1 MTEERTKRLRFG
13 VFDFEPASG
22 ELRRE
27 GIAIKLQA
35 QPAQVLAVLLEN
47 AGAVVSRETLRQ
59 AVWGGGTHVDFD
71 SGLNFCIAQ
80 VRSALGDSAE
90 SPVFIKTVP
99 KRGYQFIAPVSV
111 AEEIAAPPP
120 PPTPPARSRR
130 AMLLTAGASVVGLVG
145 LYAWLRTRLG
155 SSQAVRIAVARF
167 ENQSGDPG
175 LDSFTDGLGDAVVA
189 ELTNSLK
196 EQFEVIGN
204 APLLR
209 GARISQNVERIGSEL
224 NARFV
229 ILGQVSRTGASGR
242 VLIHLI
248 RMPDQA
254 HLKVTRVEN
263 PDFADGTRTQGEIAR
278 RAASDFAPKLAPS
291 DASASPQSR

>member
-1 MTEERTKRLRFG
+1 MTEARSRRLRFG
-13 VFDFEPASG
+13 VFDFDPASG

-27 GIAIKLQA
+27 GIAVKLQA
-35 QPAQVLAVLLEN
+35 QPAQVLGILLEN
-47 AGAVVSRETLRQ
+47 AGAVVSREALRQ

-90 SPVFIKTVP
+90 SPVFVKTVP
-99 KRGYQFIAPVSV
+99 KRGYQFIAPVSA
-111 AEEIAAPPP
+111 AEEAVL
-120 PPTPPARSRR
+120 PPAGPSVRSRR
-130 AMLLTAGASVVGLVG
+130 ALLLTAGASLAGFGG

-155 SSQAVRIAVARF
+155 SSQPVRIAVARF
-167 ENQSGDPG
+167 ENQSGDPA

-196 EQFEVIGN
+196 ERFEVIGN

-209 GARISQNVERIGSEL
+209 GARITQNVERIGIEL
-224 NARFV
+224 KAQFV
-229 ILGQVSRTGASGR
+229 ILGQVMSSGASGR

-254 HLKVTRVEN
+254 HLTVTRVDN
-263 PDFADGTRTQGEIAR
+263 PDFADGVRTQGEIAR
-278 RAASDFAPKLAPS
+278 RAAADFASKLAPL
-291 DASASPQSR
+291 DASGSPQSR

>member
-1 MTEERTKRLRFG
+1 MTEARTKRLRFG

-27 GIAIKLQA
+27 GIPIRLQA
-35 QPAQVLAVLLEN
+35 QPAQVLGVLLEN
-47 AGAVVSRETLRQ
+47 AGAVVSREALRQ

-80 VRSALGDSAE
+80 VRSALGESAE
-90 SPVFIKTVP
+90 SPVYIKTVP

-111 AEEIAAPPP
+111 AEEAVLPPAAV
-120 PPTPPARSRR
+120 PARSRR
-130 AMLLTAGASVVGLVG
+130 AVLLAAGASVAGFAG

-175 LDSFTDGLGDAVVA
+175 LDSFTEGLGDAVVA

-196 EQFEVIGN
+196 EHFEVIGN

-229 ILGQVSRTGASGR
+229 ILGQVSRSGASGR

-263 PDFADGTRTQGEIAR
+263 PDFADGTRTQAEIAR
-278 RAASDFAPKLAPS
+278 RAAADFAPKLEPP
-291 DASASPQSR
+291 DASGSTQSR